1 MGNTCCRNGRTV
13 TMTFKITVLGTG
25 SARPTIERH
34 HSAHALNVH
43 EQFYLIDCGEGTQT
57 RLLECGINPLKLNAA
72 FITHLHGD
80 HVYGLLP
87 LISSMGLMGRR
98 TPFHVYAPSPMGEV
112 MKDHY
117 KYFDTNLPF
126 EVVYHEIDTT
136 KHKMVYENSVMEVW
150 SIPLRHR
157 LPTSGYLFRE
167 KTPALNVRKEAIEK
181 YGLGIAQITAAKRG
195 EDVFDADG
203 QLIARNEELTY
214 TPYSTRSYAYCSD
227 TLYSA
232 RAAGLVKGVD
242 ILYHEATFGEDNKAM
257 AKETG
262 HSTASQ
268 AAKAAVK
275 AEAGKLLIGHFSS
288 RYKDASVLVEEARA
302 IFPAT
307 EAAEE
312 LHTYEIPVNRTLQ
325 Q

>member
-167 KTPALNVRKEAIEK
+167 KTPALNVHKEAIEK

-203 QLIARNEELTY
+203 QIIARNEELTY
-214 TPYSTRSYAYCSD
+214 TPYSPRSYAYCSD

-325 Q
+325 

>member
-57 RLLECGINPLKLNAA
+57 RLIECGINPLKLNAA

-98 TPFHVYAPSPMGEV
+98 TPFRVYAPSPMGEV
-112 MKDHY
+112 MKNHY

-181 YGLGIAQITAAKRG
+181 YKLGIAQITAAKRG
-195 EDVFDADG
+195 EDIFDADG
-203 QLIARNEELTY
+203 QLLARNEELTY
-214 TPYSTRSYAYCSD
+214 MPYSPRSYAYCSD

-232 RAAGLVKGVD
+232 RAAGLVKGVN

-257 AKETG
+257 AKDTG
-262 HSTASQ
+262 HSTALQ

-275 AEAGKLLIGHFSS
+275 AKADKLLIGHFSS
-288 RYKDASVLVEEARA
+288 RYKDVSVLVEEAQA

-312 LHTYEIPVNRTLQ
+312 LHTYEIPANRTLQ
-325 Q
+325 

>member
-98 TPFHVYAPSPMGEV
+98 TPFHVYAPSPMCEV

-167 KTPALNVRKEAIEK
+167 KTPALNVRKEAIDK

-214 TPYSTRSYAYCSD
+214 TPYSPRSYAYCSD

-325 Q
+325 

>member
-214 TPYSTRSYAYCSD
+214 TPYSPRSYAYCSD

-325 Q
+325 

>member
-1 MGNTCCRNGRTV
+1 MLHGGRTV

-98 TPFHVYAPSPMGEV
+98 TPFHVYAPSPMDEV
-112 MKDHY
+112 MKNHY

-136 KHKMVYENSVMEVW
+136 KHTMVYENSVMEVW

-181 YGLGIAQITAAKRG
+181 YKLGIAQITAAKRG
-195 EDVFDADG
+195 EDIFDADG
-203 QLIARNEELTY
+203 QLLAHNEELTY
-214 TPYSTRSYAYCSD
+214 MPYSPRSYAYCSD

-232 RAAGLVKGVD
+232 RAAGLVKGVN

-262 HSTASQ
+262 HSTALQ

-275 AEAGKLLIGHFSS
+275 AEADKLLIGHFSS
-288 RYKDASVLVEEARA
+288 RYKDVSVLVEEAQA

-325 Q
+325 

>member
-126 EVVYHEIDTT
+126 EIVYHEIDTT

-214 TPYSTRSYAYCSD
+214 TPYSPRSYAYCSD

-312 LHTYEIPVNRTLQ
+312 LHTYEIQVNRTLQ
-325 Q
+325 

>member
-1 MGNTCCRNGRTV
+1 MLHGGRTV

-98 TPFHVYAPSPMGEV
+98 TPFRVYAPSPMGEV
-112 MKDHY
+112 MKNHY

-126 EVVYHEIDTT
+126 EVVYHEIDAT

-195 EDVFDADG
+195 EDIFDADG
-203 QLIARNEELTY
+203 QLLARNEELTY
-214 TPYSTRSYAYCSD
+214 MPYSPRSYAYCSD

-232 RAAGLVKGVD
+232 RAAGLVKGVN
-242 ILYHEATFGEDNKAM
+242 ILSQEATFGEDNKAM

-262 HSTASQ
+262 HSTALQ

-275 AEAGKLLIGHFSS
+275 AEADKLLIGHFSS
-288 RYKDASVLVEEARA
+288 RYKDVSVLVEEAQA

-325 Q
+325 

>member
-112 MKDHY
+112 MKYHY

-167 KTPALNVRKEAIEK
+167 KTPALNVSKEAIDK

-214 TPYSTRSYAYCSD
+214 TPYSPRSYAYCSD

-288 RYKDASVLVEEARA
+288 RYKDASVLVEEART

-307 EAAEE
+307 ETAEE

-325 Q
+325 